1 MFLFFEHPLTQ
12 AVLTLIVMVAY
23 FEFRIKRRRFNQ
35 KVKDQNILDAIID
48 HFKETTELKTNQF
61 SEKQVYAKVREL
73 MKEADTIA
81 KSYDPKAIWELSQYD
96 IGQVEKEIR
105 DIKTHLEY
113 LEAIRNENPTG

>member
-81 KSYDPKAIWELSQYD
+81 KSYGLHP
-96 IGQVEKEIR
+96 
-105 DIKTHLEY
+105 
-113 LEAIRNENPTG
+113 